1 MNPFEKIELKKD
13 TFTKKEMIVYNILQ
27 KNPDLILRG
36 SITSLAKDYQVSQST
51 ITRFCQKIGYDGFN
65 EFKFDVFRSEKQG
78 RQEQNNNLS
87 TIDSYCRLLNILNE
101 NIDNEMME
109 RFAKSIIHAD
119 TIIVT
124 GSHKSSL
131 PAKMLQYN
139 LFKIHK
145 KVIFLATDEFHD
157 IDQIANKNDL
167 VVVFTNRGNGLSTF
181 NNIKEKKEK
190 NQFQLA
196 FITMHDKLFVKKI
209 SDYYIWLP
217 SSSNQNFDQY
227 LENQI
232 VFFVYVDLLTSQIAN
247 LI

>member
-1 MNPFEKIELKKD
+1 
-13 TFTKKEMIVYNILQ
+13 
-27 KNPDLILRG
+27 
-36 SITSLAKDYQVSQST
+36 
-51 ITRFCQKIGYDGFN
+51 
-65 EFKFDVFRSEKQG
+65 
-78 RQEQNNNLS
+78 
-87 TIDSYCRLLNILNE
+87 
-101 NIDNEMME
+101 MME
-109 RFAKSIIHAD
+109 QFAKSIIHAD

-157 IDQIANKNDL
+157 VDQIASKNDL
-167 VVVFTNRGNGLSTF
+167 VIVFTNRGNGLSTF

-190 NQFQLA
+190 NQFQIA
-196 FITMHDKLFVKKI
+196 FITMHDKLSVKKI

-232 VFFVYVDLLTSQIAN
+232 IFFVYVDLLTSQIAK